1 MNLIPLS
8 KTSKWYGN
16 VFYFFYFN
24 TIHSNFYLFQR
35 SQKAR
40 HELRSFQLSD
50 YQLTPDS
57 SLPEWK
63 RFVQDLQKQFIYQE
77 DQLMNLEIAE
87 TTQSKHYLQYN
98 NALEKSQQ
106 FFIDSIKEQ
115 KKSIHSLQK
124 ERKEIQENFLK
135 QLTKHL
141 KQKDMSLQRL
151 LSCQYSFQQLKE
163 ILSAKG
169 FDYEEY
175 VQQEELDKK
184 RKANVHDP
192 EFNSTVR
199 EYQTINETR
208 SGKEEEE
215 EKEEQKE
222 EKKEEEQSD
231 RMQEDESQN
240 RKKKKRKT

>member
-1 MNLIPLS
+1 
-8 KTSKWYGN
+8 
-16 VFYFFYFN
+16 
-24 TIHSNFYLFQR
+24 
-35 SQKAR
+35 
-40 HELRSFQLSD
+40 
-50 YQLTPDS
+50 
-57 SLPEWK
+57 
-63 RFVQDLQKQFIYQE
+63 
-77 DQLMNLEIAE
+77 MNLEIAE
-87 TTQSKHYLQYN
+87 TTQAKHYLQYN

-192 EFNSTVR
+192 QFNSTVR

-208 SGKEEEE
+208 SGKDEEEE
-215 EKEEQKE
+215 EDKE
-222 EKKEEEQSD
+222 EKKKEEKEEQSD
-231 RMQEDESQN
+231 RMKEDETQN